1 MIRKIGSNMSST
13 STLDRGLS
21 LLLNNPM
28 SLHDDPLYQE
38 MLAEKERLLVPQ
50 LFNFQKVWLRN
61 SKMMGSSFVNSVARF
76 ITLKSS

>member
-1 MIRKIGSNMSST
+1 MSST
-13 STLDRGLS
+13 ATLDRGLS
-21 LLLNNPM
+21 LLLKDPM

-50 LFNFQKVWLRN
+50 LFNFQKVCLRN
-61 SKMMGSSFVNSVARF
+61 SKMMGSSFVNFVARF